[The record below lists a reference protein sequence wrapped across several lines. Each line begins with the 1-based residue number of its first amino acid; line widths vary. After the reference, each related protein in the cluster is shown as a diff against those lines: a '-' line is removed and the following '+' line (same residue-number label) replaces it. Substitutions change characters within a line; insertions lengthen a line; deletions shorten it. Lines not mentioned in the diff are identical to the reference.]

1 MLFSHSLTPKH
12 PLCAGYRSKHGDTEG
27 GKVEPSFVEL
37 MFSWRESE
45 ADRQLSNR
53 VILICQVEIRSG
65 EKTKPGRGP
74 RRPLGGGDI
83 LQEAWK

>member
-1 MLFSHSLTPKH
+1 MLFSHFLTPKH

-53 VILICQVEIRSG
+53 VILICQ
-65 EKTKPGRGP
+65 
-74 RRPLGGGDI
+74 GGDKVWGEN
-83 LQEAWK
+83 QTRQRSQKASRRR